1 MDDRLQRRAQSPAK
15 ARRFPLHNQLQFA
28 ACSDGFGAGQDFW
41 ACEYAITVVTA
52 HCVAEMNCAMASP
65 LSFGKAMKPAKI
77 ADVARTK
84 TTFCGKVRIG
94 RLCRSFI
101 DQL

>member
-1 MDDRLQRRAQSPAK
+1 V
-15 ARRFPLHNQLQFA
+15 QLQPG
-28 ACSDGFGAGQDFW
+28 SAGRAEMFLVLVRTFEE
-41 ACEYAITVVTA
+41 CEYAMTVVTA
-52 HCVAEMNCAMASP
+52 RCVAEMNCAMASP

-94 RLCRSFI
+94 RLCHGFI